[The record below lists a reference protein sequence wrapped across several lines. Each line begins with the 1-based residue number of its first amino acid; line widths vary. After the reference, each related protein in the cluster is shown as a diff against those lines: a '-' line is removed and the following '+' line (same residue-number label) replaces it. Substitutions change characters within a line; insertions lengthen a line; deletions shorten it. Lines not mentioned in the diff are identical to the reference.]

1 MSAGSRV
8 NHLAVS
14 TLVLAALAVSEVAAC
29 PLGPDVDRARP
40 TLPWQQ
46 PVERDRLK
54 YARVAKPPV
63 VTLLT
68 EVGRGKAVVK
78 TIASLEMACGSGR
91 GEAIVRITRGNATA
105 TVTGLDQVECVR
117 DAIQHARFTTTDTI
131 VRVAIELR

>member
-1 MSAGSRV
+1 VIR
-8 NHLAVS
+8 LAVS

-46 PVERDRLK
+46 PMQRDPLK

-68 EVGRGKAVVK
+68 DLGRGKAVAK
-78 TIASLEMACGSGR
+78 TIAGLEMACGSGR
-91 GEAIVRITRGNATA
+91 GEAIVRVTRGNATA
-105 TVTGLDQVECVR
+105 TVTGFDRAECVR
-117 DAIQHARFTTTDTI
+117 DAIQNARFTTTDTI